1 MHAFLLSAS
10 VLAAQPVLLH
20 GRSPAAR
27 MPVPC
32 RAATGYFFQEFLAL
46 PGFPGYTPNGIE
58 AATSVSPESL
68 AQIVL
73 FMSVVEYNSN
83 LNKWTQ
89 DTMFTDPKREP
100 GNLGFDPLHFG
111 DNKASRAR
119 LEMAELKNGRLAM
132 LAFSGMI
139 HQTLVTGK
147 PVWASL
153 QDIFA

>member
-1 MHAFLLSAS
+1 MHAFLLSAI

-68 AQIVL
+68 AQVRRSEAAGQPSPPTGPATH
-73 FMSVVEYNSN
+73 M
-83 LNKWTQ
+83 K
-89 DTMFTDPKREP
+89 
-100 GNLGFDPLHFG
+100 GLHG
-111 DNKASRAR
+111 
-119 LEMAELKNGRLAM
+119 
-132 LAFSGMI
+132 
-139 HQTLVTGK
+139 T
-147 PVWASL
+147 
-153 QDIFA
+153 